1 MKVRFIGR
9 EKYSTGMTYISEPW
23 RDTPNKDTFVYELYS
38 EKNEDLK
45 STIEIV
51 DVAFDTNKHKHINLI
66 NMVIDAVNKLTE
78 KENIYNNLSEDE
90 KDMMNKFK
98 ELYK

>member
-1 MKVRFIGR
+1 MEVKFIGR

-23 RDTPNKDTFVYELYS
+23 RDTIGKDIFLYELCS
-38 EKNEDLK
+38 KKNDSLK

-51 DVAFDTNKHKHINLI
+51 DTASDANKFKHINLI
-66 NMVIDAVNKLTE
+66 NTVINAVNKLTE
-78 KENIYNNLSEDE
+78 KENAYNNLSEQE
-90 KDMMNKFK
+90 KDMMNKFR

>member
-1 MKVRFIGR
+1 MKLKFIGR

-23 RDTPNKDTFVYELYS
+23 KDTPSKDKFVYELYS

-51 DVAFDTNKHKHINLI
+51 DTASDANKFKHINLI
-66 NMVIDAVNKLTE
+66 NTVINAVNKLTE
-78 KENIYNNLSEDE
+78 KENAYNNLSEQE
-90 KDMMNKFK
+90 KDMMNKFR